1 MNTLIF
7 NSMKD
12 FLSMKG
18 KALPESNWYKVTQ
31 QMINDFANAT
41 LDKQW
46 IHVDENRAEKESPFK
61 STVAHGFM
69 SVSMISKLLE
79 ESFSVKS
86 IKMGLNYG
94 LNKARFPNP
103 VPVNSQLR
111 MISMVKDI
119 EEISNNGF
127 KVTFICTIEIKGQ
140 DNQLVLLNL
149 LRLYLNKKSNK
160 SQLLIYE

>member
-127 KVTFICTIEIKGQ
+127 KVTFLCTIEIKGQ
-140 DNQLVLLNL
+140 D
-149 LRLYLNKKSNK
+149 KPACC
-160 SQLLIYE
+160 